1 MKFKFNGDNEV
12 VKNLE
17 EGESILISYTP
28 GQGFGIDGASP
39 GVLVRLDGQG
49 VVVEPVGLE
58 GAELDG
64 EAFVGQGYLEGD
76 SKLAC
81 GDWQLRLVV
90 KKVITGR
97 ELLEVY
103 PGRKTGGEKPKLVI
117 PRITPEVESE
127 ATMVMEES
135 SEVKPRASMFD
146 SKLLKGDHL
155 GKYVIEREIG
165 KGGMSSIYLAK
176 NGENGGLVAIKVMS
190 LENADEVVQK
200 RFLQEAQ
207 LAMTLS
213 EPHIVRVHEVE
224 IEAEKGRSYFVM
236 DFIDGK
242 SLRDHLDSHVQ
253 VPEKE
258 ACLIVYHVAQA
269 LDVIAKQ
276 QIVHRD
282 IKPDNIMFTL
292 KGDVKLADLGI
303 AKNQASDMGLTMQNH
318 VMGTPAYLPPEQIAS
333 SKNVDSR
340 SDIYSLGITLYEMLT
355 GERPYDATTAPMTL
369 KCIMETPVPD
379 PREVNPKVSARVAA
393 LTMRMMAKE
402 VDKRFQTPG
411 ELLAA
416 LTKILGTVNADA
428 SRQELSK
435 LMASTPKPVDKAV
448 AEGKTKKMLARTS
461 RCKGKMMV
469 EQAIEKTKK
478 KGCAVFFL
486 VLVVV
491 GAFLWFLF

>member
-12 VKNLE
+12 VKNLDA
-17 EGESILISYTP
+17 GEDVLISYAP
-28 GQGFGIDGASP
+28 DQGFGVDGPSP
-39 GVLVRLDGQG
+39 GVLVKLDEQG

-58 GAELDG
+58 GVELDG
-64 EAFVGQGYLEGD
+64 GALVGRGYLKGD

-90 KKVITGR
+90 KKGLTGR
-97 ELLEVY
+97 EVVDAY
-103 PGRKTGGEKPKLVI
+103 PGKRSSGEKLKLAIPK
-117 PRITPEVESE
+117 ITPLVEGGS
-127 ATMVMEES
+127 TMVMDEPS
-135 SEVKPRASMFD
+135 QAQPRATIFESQ
-146 SKLLKGDHL
+146 LLKGDHL

-165 KGGMSSIYLAK
+165 KGGMSNIYLAK
-176 NGENGGLVAIKVMS
+176 NSESGELVAIKVMA

-224 IEAEKGRSYFVM
+224 IEAEKGRSYLVM

-242 SLRDHLDSHVQ
+242 SLRGHLESHVL

-269 LDVIAKQ
+269 LDAISKR

-303 AKNQASDMGLTMQNH
+303 AKNQANDQGLTMQNH

-333 SKNVDSR
+333 SKNVDAR
-340 SDIYSLGITLYEMLT
+340 SDIYSLGVTLYEMLT
-355 GERPYDATTAPMTL
+355 GERPYDATTATMTL

-379 PREVNPKVSARVAA
+379 PRELNPKVTPKVAA
-393 LTMRMMAKE
+393 LTMKMMAKE
-402 VDKRFQTPG
+402 AGKRFQTPG
-411 ELLAA
+411 ELLVA
-416 LTKILGTVNADA
+416 LTKILGEVNADA
-428 SRQELSK
+428 SRQVLSK
-435 LMASTPKPVDKAV
+435 LMASTPKPIDKAIV
-448 AEGKTKKMLARTS
+448 EEKTKKILARTS
-461 RCKGKMMV
+461 RCKGMAMGK
-469 EQAIEKTKK
+469 QTIEKTRK
-478 KGCAVFFL
+478 KGCAVFLLSLIL
-486 VLVVV
+486 VGVV
-491 GAFLWFLF
+491 LWFLI